1 MSAVVVIADTF
12 LMSIGGDGITGK
24 RIYEST
30 RELPPSQ
37 VLASKLAA
45 LSLVAEFMGT
55 RRKAELNNSEEN
67 LFGSCPNEIHE
78 THETNVNQIEEV

>member
-45 LSLVAEFMGT
+45 LSLVAEFMGM

-67 LFGSCPNEIHE
+67 LFGSCPNE